1 MNLTPDNGI
10 GSLRSAKLVTAQVIL
25 NVGRK

>member
-1 MNLTPDNGI
+1 MNLPPDTGI
-10 GSLRSAKLVTAQVIL
+10 GSLRSVKLAAAQVIL